1 VPPVSAVHFA
11 RSNDVPAGPSNSS
24 CQTGLG
30 DDETLAHATTEKSA
44 AREKSA
50 KEAERVGFTLA
61 AGSG

>member
-1 VPPVSAVHFA
+1 MSAVLEA
-11 RSNDVPAGPSNSS
+11 RSLYRFFHA
-24 CQTGLG
+24 G